1 MEGAQRQLWSIGI
14 IAVAMSMATL
24 SAGVHAEGIQ
34 RWVDE
39 RGKVHFGDRPPTH
52 VQAEEVTVAP
62 TNSIDSAAANASRDT
77 YGRTYRQCLQQ
88 RGSKQQCADRAAD
101 AVRQERERQRRV
113 AQEREQRQ
121 RQLEAARERYN
132 ASRQLRNSDQ
142 ETARRAAA
150 LARCRKTGRC

>member
-1 MEGAQRQLWSIGI
+1 MAGVRRQLSWIGI
-14 IAVAMSMATL
+14 MTAVVAVAMS
-24 SAGVHAEGIQ
+24 SVEVHAEGIQ

-39 RGKVHFGDRPPTH
+39 RGKIHFGDRPPTH
-52 VQAEEVTVAP
+52 VQAKEITVAP
-62 TNSIDSAAANASRDT
+62 VNSIDSAAANASRDT

-121 RQLEAARERYN
+121 RQLEAARERYE
-132 ASRQLRNSDQ
+132 ASRQLRNSDR

>member
-1 MEGAQRQLWSIGI
+1 MANMQLPWVGI
-14 IAVAMSMATL
+14 IAVAVVVAISST
-24 SAGVHAEGIQ
+24 SGHADGIR

-52 VQAEEVTVAP
+52 VQAEEIDVVPA
-62 TNSIDSAAANASRDT
+62 NSMDSAAANASRDT

-101 AVRQERERQRRV
+101 TVRRERERQRRV
-113 AQEREQRQ
+113 AHAREQRQ
-121 RQLEAARERYN
+121 RQLEAARERYR
-132 ASRQLRNSDQ
+132 ASRQIHNSDR